1 MRKIIYYPLFGDDF
15 QMTTYVARNS
25 FASTASTIGIDRDA
39 IVLA

>member
-1 MRKIIYYPLFGDDF
+1 MRKIIYYPLFGDNF